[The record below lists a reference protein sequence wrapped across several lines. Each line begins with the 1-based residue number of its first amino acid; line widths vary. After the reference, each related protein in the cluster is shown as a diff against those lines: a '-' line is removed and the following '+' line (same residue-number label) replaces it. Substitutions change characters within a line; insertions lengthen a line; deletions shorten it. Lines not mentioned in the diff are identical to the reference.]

1 MSSLITAN
9 EDGINVV
16 DFYQAFEKLNVE
28 LAKIN
33 QNLDLICVGGYVM
46 QLHGFRGTVDVDAFF
61 DSNTEIDS
69 AIHRVGDELGINEPD
84 ENWLN
89 NSASN
94 MNDKPPSDY
103 TEVVHKFSNLTVMK
117 VTIAYLVG
125 MKLNSGR
132 DRDLRDVQKILKSN
146 NDEQPLKLLSEL
158 KKMGFEI
165 DISVI
170 LDIYHEV
177 YGMDWLET
185 FYRNNQEELSELF

>member
-1 MSSLITAN
+1 MSSLITEN
-9 EDGINVV
+9 EDGINIV

-28 LAKIN
+28 LSKIN
-33 QNLDLICVGGYVM
+33 QKLDLICVGGYVM

-61 DSNTEIDS
+61 ISNAEIDS

-84 ENWLN
+84 ESWLN
-89 NSASN
+89 NSVSN
-94 MNDKPPSDY
+94 MNDKPPSEY

-125 MKLNSGR
+125 MKLHGGR

-146 NDEQPLKLLSEL
+146 NDEQPLELLSEL

-170 LDIYHEV
+170 LDTYHGV

-185 FYRNNQEELSELF
+185 FYRNNQEELSKLF